1 MLPARAI
8 DSLAQM
14 QQVFAQV
21 PMLLL
26 DATERPQ
33 HRPRAVVDRTA
44 DYFGKKKTD
53 P

>member
-33 HRPRAVVDRTA
+33 HRPRAVVDRAA